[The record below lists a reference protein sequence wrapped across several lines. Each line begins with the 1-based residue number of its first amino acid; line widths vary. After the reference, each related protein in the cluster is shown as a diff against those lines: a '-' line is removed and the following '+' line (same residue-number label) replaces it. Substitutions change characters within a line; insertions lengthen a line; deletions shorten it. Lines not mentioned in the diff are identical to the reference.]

1 MPENSVTML
10 AENRAVAATRSARIW
25 GRIRTST
32 FWMVAIGFAIRILA
46 ILVLH
51 TYKFRTTDQNFGFGW
66 EMGRIGEAIASGQ
79 GFSNPFHGITGA
91 TAWEPPLYPF
101 LIAGVFKIFGIY
113 SHASS
118 FVLLAINSFFSA
130 LTCVPTFLIARRCF
144 GEKVAVASG

>member
-1 MPENSVTML
+1 MPENTVTTL
-10 AENRAVAATRSARIW
+10 AQSRPATATRFARLW
-25 GRIRTST
+25 ASIRSST
-32 FWMVAIGFAIRILA
+32 FWMVAIGFAIRLLA

-51 TYKFRTTDQNFGFGW
+51 TYKFRTADQNFGFGW
-66 EMGRIGEAIASGQ
+66 EMGRIGEAMASGQ
-79 GFSNPFHGITGA
+79 GFSNPFHGITGP

-130 LTCVPTFLIARRCF
+130 LTCVPTF
-144 GEKVAVASG
+144 